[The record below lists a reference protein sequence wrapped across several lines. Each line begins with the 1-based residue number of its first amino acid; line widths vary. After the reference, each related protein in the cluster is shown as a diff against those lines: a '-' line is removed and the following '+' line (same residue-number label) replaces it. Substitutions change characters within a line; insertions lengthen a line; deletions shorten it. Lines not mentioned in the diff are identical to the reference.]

1 MQDNT
6 PILFQDEHFIIVD
19 KPEDVLSVPGKPP
32 LDRDCLLNRL
42 LTRFANARTVH
53 RLDMATSG
61 LMIFALSHEA
71 QRRLSRL
78 FEQRQISKEYQ
89 ALIHGNFT
97 EDEGTVDL
105 PLIADWPNRPRQKVC
120 FDTGKSAQTRFNV
133 VARNTEENWTRVDLF
148 PVTGRS
154 HQLRVHMLSMGHP
167 ILGDT
172 LYATGAALAAS
183 PRLCLHARRLS
194 FVHPFTEAEMDVYCP
209 PPF

>member
-1 MQDNT
+1 MPEIT
-6 PILFQDEHFIIVD
+6 PILYEDSHFIVAD
-19 KPEDVLSVPGKPP
+19 KPADVLSVPGKPP

-42 LTRFANARTVH
+42 LQHYPNARTVH

-78 FEQRQISKEYQ
+78 FELRQMEKEYQ
-89 ALIHGNFT
+89 AVLYGNFT
-97 EDEGTVDL
+97 EDSGTVDL

-120 FDTGKSAQTRFNV
+120 FDSGKSAQTRFAV
-133 VARNTEENWTRVDLF
+133 VDRDPAGQWTRVDLF
-148 PVTGRS
+148 PITGRS

-172 LYATGAALAAS
+172 LYASGPALEAS
-183 PRLCLHARRLS
+183 PRLCLHARRLH
-194 FVHPFTEAEMDVYCP
+194 FTHPFTDADMDIVSP